1 MNKGEWTLCGCI
13 VNKGEWTL
21 CGCIVNK
28 GENGHYV
35 DVL

>member
-1 MNKGEWTLCGCI
+1 MNKGEWTLYGCI

-28 GENGHYV
+28 VNGHYV